1 MDENE
6 TDILKNGIVKM
17 KCLTT
22 VFIQNDALYLS

>member
-1 MDENE
+1 MDENGAS
-6 TDILKNGIVKM
+6 ILNNEIVKM